1 MQAAAAIKEQAR
13 IRTHVDNLLAWDAV
27 LMLPAAVSAAPALG
41 TPTEQKA
48 PLRQKLVGLNSI
60 AGLCGLPQVG

>member
-1 MQAAAAIKEQAR
+1 M
-13 IRTHVDNLLAWDAV
+13 DDLLAWDAV

-41 TPTEQKA
+41 ATTEQKA

-60 AGLCGLPQVG
+60 AGLCGLPQVDRV